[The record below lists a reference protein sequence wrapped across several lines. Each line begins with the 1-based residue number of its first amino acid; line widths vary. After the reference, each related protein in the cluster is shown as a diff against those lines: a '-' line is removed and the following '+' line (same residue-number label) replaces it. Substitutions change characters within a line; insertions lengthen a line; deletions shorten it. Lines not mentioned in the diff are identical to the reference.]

1 MKVCYG
7 QHMWTRR
14 CIISTQPIYS
24 TYYSAIR
31 AYSKKN
37 GWKLAS
43 PAEDRYGGRAIGSLF
58 GICGSVLRVLED
70 DCLDNGRDDDAS
82 PELDLDILKLSVYKW
97 HIKWVTKSLIQ
108 DTTLC
113 PEKSGP
119 HKFVLISSKIQN
131 FIQLSS
137 SSINKRLISIKW
149 PLFEII
155 RLTVIKILAIINW
168 YSKIAVSNIVYL
180 LTSILLTLTST
191 LTHFSLYQNSMV
203 ISTYSTARV
212 CERWRWTF
220 WPPFVTVIALQTIHW
235 V

>member
-1 MKVCYG
+1 MSNTISYNFLHTVYTVLTCTMKVCYG

-43 PAEDRYGGRAIGSLF
+43 PAEDRNGGRAIGSLF

-97 HIKWVTKSLIQ
+97 HIKWVTESLIPHCVPKKVALTNLSKFLQ
-108 DTTLC
+108 KYRTLFNY
-113 PEKSGP
+113 
-119 HKFVLISSKIQN
+119 H
-131 FIQLSS
+131 
-137 SSINKRLISIKW
+137 
-149 PLFEII
+149 
-155 RLTVIKILAIINW
+155 LA
-168 YSKIAVSNIVYL
+168 A
-180 LTSILLTLTST
+180 
-191 LTHFSLYQNSMV
+191 
-203 ISTYSTARV
+203 
-212 CERWRWTF
+212 
-220 WPPFVTVIALQTIHW
+220 
-235 V
+235 